1 MHKLSMMI
9 LGLTIFAA
17 PLAPAQTLY
26 KLVDKNGKITYSESP
41 PKEFDGKVIRIDI
54 DPNANTATLPKAPA
68 PNAGAKGMPGE
79 PVGVPGPAGA
89 ALAKVEKAR
98 KALDDARDNPSAG
111 DFRRLGSAAG
121 GARPVPTDEYL
132 ERLSA
137 LEQALKKAESEARK
151 FEDAK

>member
-1 MHKLSMMI
+1 MNRIAAMASI
-9 LGLTIFAA
+9 LL
-17 PLAPAQTLY
+17 LASGWASAETLY
-26 KLVDKNGKITYSESP
+26 KLIHKDGKVTYSEAAP
-41 PKEFDGKVIRIDI
+41 EKFDGQVIRMDI

-68 PNAGAKGMPGE
+68 PNAGAKGVPGE
-79 PVGVPGPAGA
+79 PVGVPGPAGT
-89 ALAKVEKAR
+89 ALAKLEKAR
-98 KALDDARDNPSAG
+98 KALEDARDNPSAG